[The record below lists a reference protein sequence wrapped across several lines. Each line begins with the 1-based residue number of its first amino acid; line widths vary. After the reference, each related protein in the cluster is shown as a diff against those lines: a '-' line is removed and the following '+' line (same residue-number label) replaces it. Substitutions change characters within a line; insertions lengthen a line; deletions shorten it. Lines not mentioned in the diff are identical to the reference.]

1 MRRRIAWGYSSAG
14 RALEW
19 HSRGQRFDPAYLH
32 HPNGRGFRLSR
43 FFLFMPRF
51 ARCIRRRT
59 RWQRLPA
66 PVPRLPPR
74 PTRPKAARPPAKRR
88 RSRHP
93 MRVGRNGLPTHRRK
107 RETRG
112 APAFGFLA
120 VRFFNPA
127 AVTPHAAKNSPA
139 GSALFH
145 AVIRCA
151 LLLTTT
157 TAAASPTAKT
167 PAPDVGA
174 QRHRAADALSRRQFP
189 QNRASEC
196 PSARTPPAKRAH
208 TGSLSK
214 KDTPTGKTHKSLT
227 DKWILRYSHRA
238 FERKAPVL
246 RAYYKNVKEY
256 FIETCFASFHRCK
269 SVLRNRIF

>member
-43 FFLFMPRF
+43 FFFLCRVSP
-51 ARCIRRRT
+51 AASVAE
-59 RWQRLPA
+59 QGGKGSPLPF
-66 PVPRLPPR
+66 PRLPPR

-88 RSRHP
+88 RSRHLCAS
-93 MRVGRNGLPTHRRK
+93 VGMGAQRTAGSARR
-107 RETRG
+107 
-112 APAFGFLA
+112 A
-120 VRFFNPA
+120 VRPPSFPSQCA
-127 AVTPHAAKNSPA
+127 SSIPQLSRRTPQKNSPA

-167 PAPDVGA
+167 LEPDVGA

-196 PSARTPPAKRAH
+196 PFAQTHPRQNGCTQAACQKRIRLPAKH
-208 TGSLSK
+208 IK
-214 KDTPTGKTHKSLT
+214 P
-227 DKWILRYSHRA
+227 
-238 FERKAPVL
+238 
-246 RAYYKNVKEY
+246 
-256 FIETCFASFHRCK
+256 
-269 SVLRNRIF
+269 

>member
-43 FFLFMPRF
+43 FFFLCRVSPATSAAEQGDRSSPLPLPVSRRGRRARKRPDRPQSGAAAGIYARRSEWASNAPPEARD
-51 ARCIRRRT
+51 ARCARLRFPRHAVLQFRPRLSRRT
-59 RWQRLPA
+59 LQ
-66 PVPRLPPR
+66 
-74 PTRPKAARPPAKRR
+74 
-88 RSRHP
+88 
-93 MRVGRNGLPTHRRK
+93 
-107 RETRG
+107 
-112 APAFGFLA
+112 
-120 VRFFNPA
+120 
-127 AVTPHAAKNSPA
+127 KNSPA

-157 TAAASPTAKT
+157 TAATSPTAKT

-196 PSARTPPAKRAH
+196 PSAQTHPRQNGCTQAACQKRIRLPAKH
-208 TGSLSK
+208 IK
-214 KDTPTGKTHKSLT
+214 P
-227 DKWILRYSHRA
+227 
-238 FERKAPVL
+238 
-246 RAYYKNVKEY
+246 
-256 FIETCFASFHRCK
+256 
-269 SVLRNRIF
+269 

>member
-88 RSRHP
+88 RSRHLCAS
-93 MRVGRNGLPTHRRK
+93 VGMGVQRTAGSARR
-107 RETRG
+107 
-112 APAFGFLA
+112 A
-120 VRFFNPA
+120 VRPPSVSSPCGSSIPPA
-127 AVTPHAAKNSPA
+127 AVTPHAAKKFA
-139 GSALFH
+139 
-145 AVIRCA
+145 RR
-151 LLLTTT
+151 
-157 TAAASPTAKT
+157 
-167 PAPDVGA
+167 
-174 QRHRAADALSRRQFP
+174 QRPFSRRYSL
-189 QNRASEC
+189 RAPLDDNHGSRKPDGENAGAGRRGAETPRSGRFLAPTIPAEPRFRMPVRSNA
-196 PSARTPPAKRAH
+196 PSAKWAH
-208 TGSLSK
+208 TDSLSK
-214 KDTPTGKTHKSLT
+214 KDTPTGKTHKALM
-227 DKWILRYSHRA
+227 DIWILDIKI
-238 FERKAPVL
+238 FAPIL
-246 RAYYKNVKEY
+246 RAKSLCFKGL
-256 FIETCFASFHRCK
+256 FI
-269 SVLRNRIF
+269 

>member
-59 RWQRLPA
+59 RRQRLPA
-66 PVPRLPPR
+66 PAPRLPPR

-88 RSRHP
+88 WSRHLCAS
-93 MRVGRNGLPTHRRK
+93 VGMGVQRTAGSARR
-107 RETRG
+107 
-112 APAFGFLA
+112 A
-120 VRFFNPA
+120 VRPPSVSSPCA
-127 AVTPHAAKNSPA
+127 SSIPRLSRRTPQKNSSA
-139 GSALFH
+139 GCALFH

-157 TAAASPTAKT
+157 AAPTTAAAASTMTAKT

-196 PSARTPPAKRAH
+196 PSAQTHPRQNGRTQAACQKRIRLPAKH
-208 TGSLSK
+208 IK
-214 KDTPTGKTHKSLT
+214 P
-227 DKWILRYSHRA
+227 
-238 FERKAPVL
+238 
-246 RAYYKNVKEY
+246 
-256 FIETCFASFHRCK
+256 
-269 SVLRNRIF
+269 

>member
-1 MRRRIAWGYSSAG
+1 MAFKRSAV
-14 RALEW
+14 R
-19 HSRGQRFDPAYLH
+19 S
-32 HPNGRGFRLSR
+32 RLSPPPER
-43 FFLFMPRF
+43 ERFSPLPFFLFMPRF

-59 RWQRLPA
+59 RRQRLPA
-66 PVPRLPPR
+66 PVPPSPAAADAPESG
-74 PTRPKAARPPAKRR
+74 PTARKAAPQPA
-88 RSRHP
+88 S

-112 APAFGFLA
+112 APAFGFLT
-120 VRFFNPA
+120 VRFFNSA

-227 DKWILRYSHRA
+227 DIWILRYSHRA

>member
-88 RSRHP
+88 RSRHLCAS
-93 MRVGRNGLPTHRRK
+93 VGMGAQRTAGSARR
-107 RETRG
+107 
-112 APAFGFLA
+112 A
-120 VRFFNPA
+120 VRPPSFPSQCA
-127 AVTPHAAKNSPA
+127 SSIPQLSRRTPQKNSPA

-167 PAPDVGA
+167 LEPDVGA

-196 PSARTPPAKRAH
+196 PFAQTHPRQNGCTQAACQKRIRLPAKH
-208 TGSLSK
+208 IK
-214 KDTPTGKTHKSLT
+214 P
-227 DKWILRYSHRA
+227 
-238 FERKAPVL
+238 
-246 RAYYKNVKEY
+246 
-256 FIETCFASFHRCK
+256 
-269 SVLRNRIF
+269 